1 MYQKAGEIGRY
12 KTYIQQLCQKPEF
25 LEYVDLILLDE
36 RESLNVR
43 DIYSFLCCFFPRV
56 SSQVLVK
63 QWNNLVQTLV
73 ATVIA
78 DKPAAEKANDTE
90 LCAIAKRLTAELR
103 AMSLLFSVRPPH
115 KSDVSPLLQP
125 SLNELL
131 VVCRKYQAKKLEAK
145 LRSPA
150 VESEQPP
157 SQQQG
162 KEESSAAKTE
172 GDDGPVKK
180 RRRTQ
185 EEEDEASAKTT
196 SGPSDK
202 PGTSKDDSTTA
213 SKKEKT
219 QENSQKKAASIWG
232 ARPPTDWVDSLV
244 KAIQNTI
251 SKVPT

>member
-1 MYQKAGEIGRY
+1 MLFYRIPLQ
-12 KTYIQQLCQKPEF
+12 
-25 LEYVDLILLDE
+25 
-36 RESLNVR
+36 
-43 DIYSFLCCFFPRV
+43 
-56 SSQVLVK
+56 
-63 QWNNLVQTLV
+63 
-73 ATVIA
+73 
-78 DKPAAEKANDTE
+78 
-90 LCAIAKRLTAELR
+90 ELR

-157 SQQQG
+157 SQQQD